1 MSDERKFECNYC
13 DDPCVLIMYGMGV
26 RDDEDITPICCPYD
40 GTRHKNT
47 RSGWK
52 EVKE

>member
-40 GTRHKNT
+40 GTRLKNT